1 MAEQVFTRV
10 TNKEQLLALAN
21 VLAGDFPH
29 SVTIYNCLMFHVQ
42 DWLSCM
48 NFFILDDPSRSHIVM
63 MQMTNLPSPVFFH
76 CRESEVNNLIQ
87 AIKKINQYKKQEDLI
102 YTVPQYLEEPL
113 QMLAQETKT
122 HIRIDRFHS
131 FIYQPHLDTDPL
143 RCGSGFRVCRL
154 GKAGLQHML
163 LKNTYLKNIP
173 EELMWRLTENV
184 PAVGV
189 YLDPSVTKEV
199 FLDIQNLPYAGDNEI
214 PVSWISPTVCGYL
227 GMLGTEKGFRR
238 LGHATLVTRVA
249 ARLLASKGCIPNCD
263 VDITNTASKEMFNKM
278 TGLEQTHSV
287 TSFTPTENKQ
297 I

>member
-1 MAEQVFTRV
+1 MKMESYAFEHQ
-10 TNKEQLLALAN
+10 A
-21 VLAGDFPH
+21 
-29 SVTIYNCLMFHVQ
+29 
-42 DWLSCM
+42 SC
-48 NFFILDDPSRSHIVM
+48 SSCKH
-63 MQMTNLPSPVFFH
+63 H
-76 CRESEVNNLIQ
+76 H
-87 AIKKINQYKKQEDLI
+87 K
-102 YTVPQYLEEPL
+102 
-113 QMLAQETKT
+113 
-122 HIRIDRFHS
+122 
-131 FIYQPHLDTDPL
+131 
-143 RCGSGFRVCRL
+143 CGSGFRVCRL

-214 PVSWISPTVCGYL
+214 PVSWISPTVCGTL

-238 LGHATLVTRVA
+238 LGHATLVTRIA

-278 TGLEQTHSV
+278 TGWEQTRSGIL
-287 TSFTPTENKQ
+287 FTPAENKQ

>member
-1 MAEQVFTRV
+1 
-10 TNKEQLLALAN
+10 
-21 VLAGDFPH
+21 
-29 SVTIYNCLMFHVQ
+29 MFHVQ
-42 DWLSCM
+42 DWLPCM

-63 MQMTNLPSPVFFH
+63 MEMTNLPSLVFFH

-113 QMLAQETKT
+113 QMLIQETKT
-122 HIRIDRFHS
+122 HIRIVRFHS

-173 EELMWRLTENV
+173 EELMWRLMENV

-278 TGLEQTHSV
+278 TGWEQTHSV
-287 TSFTPTENKQ
+287 TSFTTENKQ